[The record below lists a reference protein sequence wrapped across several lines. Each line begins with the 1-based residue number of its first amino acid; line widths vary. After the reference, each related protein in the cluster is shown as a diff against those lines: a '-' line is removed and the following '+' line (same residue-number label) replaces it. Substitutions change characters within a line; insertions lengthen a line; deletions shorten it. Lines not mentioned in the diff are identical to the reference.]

1 MQWKQGASAALLT
14 LVTTLGVLA
23 PEDAQAQSFSELTTQ
38 GRLGLGAFG
47 TFNFGFISNEVPG
60 TSMGGS
66 QSDTAENSTLFLLL
80 APELGYFFAPRAQVN
95 FRGGFMTRRLQRA
108 VPDTTGMMQ
117 TATSTSANV
126 TDWFVGANVKYY
138 IEATPQFA
146 IVPGAGLAGVFG
158 SSTYQ
163 VIVQNEAGNPVP
175 VDSPTSTLGLDIN
188 ASLMF
193 AYLIGERTSLH
204 AGFDMHYIP
213 SWETIQALQDTGT
226 NVFFI
231 SNLNVGLNLGVF
243 YFF

>member
-1 MQWKQGASAALLT
+1 MQWKQGAGAAVLALI
-14 LVTTLGVLA
+14 TTLGVLA
-23 PEDAQAQSFSELTTQ
+23 PEDAQAQSFTELTTQ

-47 TFNFGFISNEVPG
+47 TFNFGSISNEVPG
-60 TSMGGS
+60 SN
-66 QSDTAENSTLFLLL
+66 TAQGAATVADNSTLFLLL

-108 VPDTTGMMQ
+108 DPNAAMMQ
-117 TATSTSANV
+117 SSGSTAANV

-163 VIVQNEAGNPVP
+163 VTVQNEAGNAVI

-188 ASLMF
+188 ANLMF
-193 AYLIGERTSLH
+193 AYLIGERTALH